1 MDKIFF
7 VTSNKNHFQEEV
19 DLTEVNNYLSKNK
32 DYYVASVTP
41 LYQSIAMTGGNSM
54 ASSEKSNYAA
64 LIVISQREYAVG

>member
-7 VTSNKNHFQEEV
+7 VTSNKNHFKEEV

-41 LYQSIAMTGGNSM
+41 LYQSIAIPSGNNNLPAFM
-54 ASSEKSNYAA
+54 NTFNKGADK
-64 LIVISQREYAVG
+64 